1 MIDVVRVKILLGLNS
16 NKHDDYIEEMI
27 PILVDYAKEYCNNS
41 FTRDG
46 EECLPN
52 PLALFVAK
60 AIQFNMNPTGVS
72 GRSMGGA
79 SYSYETDFPDSIL
92 RMLRPYRKVRFR

>member
-16 NKHDDYIEEMI
+16 NKHDGYIEEMI
-27 PILVDYAKEYCNNS
+27 PILVDYAKEYCNNP

-46 EECLPN
+46 EEVLPN

-92 RMLRPYRKVRFR
+92 RMLRPYRKVRFK